1 MQKLAPLFFIIALFI
16 VVTLS
21 GCGSGSTTAS
31 STADTKVPTF
41 VSYSTNMI
49 GGAVQSALTFANH
62 SASASIFAG
71 TPGTSGFANYSGNTV
86 TATFNQPV
94 DVTTLDDG
102 TTFDVTTFYVADYGN
117 NFIRRINRDKLS
129 GVVTSETLKCVDYYN
144 TKVAIL
150 FYRPMGITMD
160 RTNIYVAD
168 SGNNCIRVIKRAA
181 EPDNTH
187 TVITIGNSS
196 GMAGYVDSHD
206 KTAAYFNQPTGITTD
221 GVNLYV
227 TDSSNTVRW
236 IEKNSWAVS
245 TLAGTP
251 YAPGNTDD
259 FKDAARFNMPA
270 RITAVGTPTGTNLYL
285 TDTNNRTIRK
295 IVVNTGLVSTFAG
308 SSGKIGLDNGTL
320 DGTGTEATFYQPNG
334 ITTDGT
340 NLYVTDSFLGLIR
353 MINIGTKKVTTL
365 HLKPG
370 IGLLAPAGIT
380 TDGNSLFVA
389 DTYFLHLDNTS
400 TLSNSIL
407 RIQ

>member
-1 MQKLAPLFFIIALFI
+1 MQKFAPLFFIVAFFL
-16 VVTLS
+16 VVALS
-21 GCGSGSTTAS
+21 GCGGSTTAS
-31 STADTKVPTF
+31 STTVNKLPAFLP
-41 VSYSTNMI
+41 YSTTMI

-94 DVTTLDDG
+94 DVTTLDG
-102 TTFDVTTFYVADYGN
+102 TTFYVADYMN
-117 NFIRRINRDKLS
+117 NLIRQINWDKLS
-129 GVVTSETLKCVDYYN
+129 GAVTSETLTCKDKDLGSKIY
-144 TKVAIL
+144 

-187 TVITIGNSS
+187 TVITIGNT
-196 GMAGYVDSHD
+196 GMAGYVDSTER
-206 KTAAYFNQPTGITTD
+206 TAVYFNQPTGITTD

-236 IEKNSWAVS
+236 IDKNSWAVS

-251 YAPGNTDD
+251 YAPGNTDEY
-259 FKDAARFNMPA
+259 KDAARFNMPG

-295 IVVNTGLVSTFAG
+295 IEVKTGQVSTFAG

-320 DGTGTEATFYQPNG
+320 DGTGTKATFYQPNG

-353 MINIGTKKVTTL
+353 MINIGTQKVTTL
-365 HLKPG
+365 HLRPG
-370 IGLLAPAGIT
+370 IGLLSPAGIT

-407 RIQ
+407 RVQ